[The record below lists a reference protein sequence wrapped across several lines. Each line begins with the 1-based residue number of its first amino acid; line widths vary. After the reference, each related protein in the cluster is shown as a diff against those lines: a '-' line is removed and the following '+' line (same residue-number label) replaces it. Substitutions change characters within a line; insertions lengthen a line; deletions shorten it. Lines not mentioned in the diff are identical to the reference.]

1 MQALEFEADIEN
13 GVLHIPDNIREV
25 GKVHAKVILLI
36 NDNHKK
42 ISTLQKKIDE
52 GIKSGVGTHTMAEL
66 KEVALRRAG

>member
-1 MQALEFEADIEN
+1 MLK
-13 GVLHIPDNIREV
+13 LSY
-25 GKVHAKVILLI
+25 LLMTTT
-36 NDNHKK
+36 KK

>member
-42 ISTLQKKIDE
+42 KYQPYKKRL
-52 GIKSGVGTHTMAEL
+52 M
-66 KEVALRRAG
+66 KESKVVLEPIQWQNSKRLR